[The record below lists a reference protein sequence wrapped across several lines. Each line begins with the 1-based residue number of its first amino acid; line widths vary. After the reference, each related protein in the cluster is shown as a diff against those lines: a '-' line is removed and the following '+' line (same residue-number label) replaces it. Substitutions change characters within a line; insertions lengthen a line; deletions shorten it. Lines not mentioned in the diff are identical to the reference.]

1 MGLCPKNL
9 TRPQPYLYF
18 LCYFW
23 PLSAGSFEH
32 DAVCFASFRPKI
44 FSFLPNE
51 ILECSKNKAELF
63 GHSGGDLPIL
73 SCVGRRRC
81 YFEKYGGRAGLGMHF
96 QNPYFLSLMVVMLS
110 LFTANL
116 WVFFEVTLPLKITW
130 AVNIVLN
137 RQHGGRAPSLL
148 EGEKVMALC
157 CVRGCWRF
165 C

>member
-1 MGLCPKNL
+1 MMPCVLPVLGLKFLVFSQTKSWSVQKIRQNFL
-9 TRPQPYLYF
+9 ATAGGIYL
-18 LCYFW
+18 
-23 PLSAGSFEH
+23 
-32 DAVCFASFRPKI
+32 
-44 FSFLPNE
+44 SFLVLAGGVV
-51 ILECSKNKAELF
+51 ILKSM
-63 GHSGGDLPIL
+63 
-73 SCVGRRRC
+73 
-81 YFEKYGGRAGLGMHF
+81 GGRAGLGMHF